1 MRVLVLNPG
10 SATLKYS
17 LMEVSGVE
25 AAQVDGGLVD
35 HVSGGTVTQAAEE
48 VLRRLGEGRVDAIGC
63 RVVHGGSRFAGPTRV
78 TAEVNRAIRELGR
91 LAPLHNPIAADMLE
105 AVLASLPNVPVFA
118 VFDTAFH
125 TTLPETAWHY
135 AIPDDLTQRG
145 VRRYGFHGTSHSYVS
160 RRLSHLLKA
169 SGGREPASAPMRLIT
184 CHLGNGA
191 SVCAVRDGK
200 SIDTSMGLT
209 PLEGLVMGTRSGDL
223 GPDVVLHLI
232 RREGLTAE
240 QLDELLNRQ
249 SGLLGLCGDADMRAV
264 QTRAASG
271 DARALLALDVFCYR
285 LRKYIGA
292 YAAALEGVDAIAF
305 TGGIGEHSAEVRER
319 VCRPL
324 AWLGVQL
331 DEGANRAAKGEVRI
345 TLAGSP
351 VQAWV
356 VPTDEE
362 REIAVAVAG
371 AVG

>member
-10 SATLKYS
+10 SATLKYC
-17 LMEVSGVE
+17 LMEVSGTE
-25 AAQVDGGLVD
+25 ATQVDGGLVD
-35 HVSGGTVTQAAEE
+35 HVSGGTITHAAEE
-48 VLRRLGEGRVDAIGC
+48 LIRRLGPEQVEAIGC
-63 RVVHGGSRFAGPTRV
+63 RVVHGGSRFTGPARV

-91 LAPLHNPIAADMLE
+91 LAPLHNPIAADVLE
-105 AVLASLPNVPVFA
+105 AVLARLPNVPVFA

-125 TTLPETAWHY
+125 STLPEVAWHY
-135 AIPDDLTQRG
+135 AITDDLTQRG
-145 VRRYGFHGTSHSYVS
+145 IRRYGFHGTSHAYVS
-160 RRLSHLLKA
+160 RRLAQLLKA
-169 SGGREPASAPMRLIT
+169 SGGRQPTGASKILT

-191 SVCAVRDGK
+191 SICAVRDGK
-200 SIDTSMGLT
+200 SVDTSMGLT
-209 PLEGLVMGTRSGDL
+209 PLEGLVMGTRCGDL

-232 RREGLTAE
+232 RREGLSAD

-249 SGLLGLCGDADMRAV
+249 SGLLGLCGDGDMREV
-264 QTRAASG
+264 QSRAAGG
-271 DARALLALDVFCYR
+271 DAKAVLALDVFCYR
-285 LRKYIGA
+285 LRKYIGS
-292 YAAALEGVDAIAF
+292 YAAVLEGVDGIAF
-305 TGGIGEHSAEVRER
+305 TGGIGEHSAVVREH

-331 DEGANRAAKGEVRI
+331 DEGANRAAKGEACI
-345 TLAGSP
+345 TVAGSP